1 MGHQTHITHLRP
13 TASSDDLV
21 MKHCR
26 GSFFAASRPP
36 VAAQASL
43 SGPLCPMII
52 HSVTTLQIFDL
63 FHSEFT
69 LQRPSAARTARV
81 LVSRYL
87 RPYCQLNRGK
97 KWPHWTLEATSS
109 SLLFQPQNVGR
120 CRMGPAWTWAT
131 ASSTTWNAWHG
142 SDAGHASLTGG
153 SNDEDG

>member
-1 MGHQTHITHLRP
+1 M
-13 TASSDDLV
+13 
-21 MKHCR
+21 
-26 GSFFAASRPP
+26 
-36 VAAQASL
+36 AAQASL
-43 SGPLCPMII
+43 SGPLCLII
-52 HSVTTLQIFDL
+52 LHSVITLQIFDL
-63 FHSEFT
+63 FHAEFT

-120 CRMGPAWTWAT
+120 CRMGPAWTWTT

-142 SDAGHASLTGG
+142 SDASHASLTGE
-153 SNDEDG
+153 SNDEDGSMEQYHLTG